1 MHNCKTTRDLMTEL
15 LSDGTSAPTQALS
28 IELRCCRECRQ
39 EFEALKD
46 TLSLTASVIES
57 AAPAKEYWSDYH
69 RTLKEKLLASR
80 APVVNIYQPSWF
92 VRMFRTSI
100 RVPVPV
106 GLAILLLFGV
116 ALFFATRAATPPQQP
131 ETPVVVRMPV
141 EVPVV
146 QDRIVT
152 RIVYRDRYRPAVSR
166 KQNAVSDQST
176 LARSQK
182 HEETPASL
190 VGFKPLEEIK
200 LTVIKGGTGND
211 K

>member
-1 MHNCKTTRDLMTEL
+1 MHSCKTTRDLMTEL
-15 LSDGTSAPTQALS
+15 LSDGTSPPTHELL

-46 TLSLTASVIES
+46 TLRLTTRVIES
-57 AAPAKEYWSDYH
+57 VAPPEEYWADYH
-69 RTLKEKLLASR
+69 QALKQKLLNSR
-80 APVVNIYQPSWF
+80 VPVVKMPQPSW
-92 VRMFRTSI
+92 VMRMFQTSV

-106 GLAILLLFGV
+106 GLALVLLFGV
-116 ALFFATRAATPPQQP
+116 SLFFATRAATPKQP
-131 ETPVVVRMPV
+131 EAPLTVRVPV
-141 EVPVV
+141 EVPVP
-146 QDRIVT
+146 QEKIVT

-166 KQNAVSDQST
+166 KSNQNNEQST

-182 HEETPASL
+182 NEAIPSSL

>member
-1 MHNCKTTRDLMTEL
+1 MHNCKATRDLITEL
-15 LSDGTSAPTQALS
+15 LSDGTSAPTQELL

-39 EFEALKD
+39 EFETLKD
-46 TLSLTASVIES
+46 TLRLTASVIEI
-57 AAPAKEYWSDYH
+57 AAPTEEYWSEYH

-80 APVVNIYQPSWF
+80 GPVVSMPQASWF

-100 RVPVPV
+100 HVPVPIAV
-106 GLAILLLFGV
+106 AIFLMFGV
-116 ALFFATRAATPPQQP
+116 ALFFATRAATPTQP
-131 ETPVVVRMPV
+131 ETPSLVRVPV
-141 EVPVV
+141 EVPVI

-152 RIVYRDRYRPAVSR
+152 RIVYRDRYRPPVSR
-166 KQNAVSDQST
+166 KQSAANDQSA

-182 HEETPASL
+182 HEITPASL

-200 LTVIKGGTGND
+200 LTVIKGGTGNE